1 MINFR
6 PISSAADMWSVGV
19 LTYVLLS
26 GISPFVGD
34 NDNETL
40 KNVSAGDYEF
50 DDEIFD
56 AISEDAKQFI
66 DQLLQLD
73 PL

>member
-1 MINFR
+1 
-6 PISSAADMWSVGV
+6 MWSVGV

-73 PL
+73 PLWVLSI

>member
-1 MINFR
+1 
-6 PISSAADMWSVGV
+6 MWSVGV

>member
-1 MINFR
+1 
-6 PISSAADMWSVGV
+6 MWSVGV

-40 KNVSAGDYEF
+40 MNVSAGDYEF

>member
-1 MINFR
+1 
-6 PISSAADMWSVGV
+6 MWSVGV

-34 NDNETL
+34 DDNETL

>member
-1 MINFR
+1 
-6 PISSAADMWSVGV
+6 MWSVGV

-40 KNVSAGDYEF
+40 MNVSAGDYEF

-56 AISEDAKQFI
+56 AISEEAKQFI
-66 DQLLQLD
+66 DALLQMD